1 LFVFMGDL
9 LSWIESTNL
18 ARTVGASAGVTA
30 WLSAVHVIG
39 FTLVTSGALLANLR
53 ALGALFHARAVADVV
68 RPANTAILTGLAIS
82 ASTGAL
88 LFAARATEVG
98 SNGIFQLKMLLLVAA
113 AAFHFV
119 VHRRPGGSPAA
130 AALSLVL
137 WVGLAV
143 TACAFILLE

>member
-1 LFVFMGDL
+1 MGDL

-18 ARTVGASAGVTA
+18 ARTVGSSVGITAS
-30 WLSAVHVIG
+30 LSAIHVIG

-53 ALGALFHARAVADVV
+53 ALGALFRASAIADVV
-68 RPANTAILTGLAIS
+68 RPANTAILMGLAIS
-82 ASTGAL
+82 APTGAL

-113 AAFHFV
+113 AAVHFV
-119 VHRRPGGSPAA
+119 IHRRPGVHVPAT
-130 AALSLVL
+130 AALSLCL
-137 WVGLAV
+137 WLGLAV